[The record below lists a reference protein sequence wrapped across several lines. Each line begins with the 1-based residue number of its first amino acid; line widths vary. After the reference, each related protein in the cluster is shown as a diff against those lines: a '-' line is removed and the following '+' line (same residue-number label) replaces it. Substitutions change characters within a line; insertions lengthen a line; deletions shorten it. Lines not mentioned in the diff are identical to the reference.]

1 MGQMDATRV
10 QTNEENNSTVSSDLA
25 STLTELDSRITS
37 KDVYPVITRSSGLIS
52 LIEYYSDIAHTKK
65 LYQRSFSRSAGSD
78 LVQYITG
85 IVTTFYNEDGSVD
98 STITTSISRNGEDSI
113 TSCDNIFSTT
123 EPQC

>member
-52 LIEYYSDIAHTKK
+52 LIEYYSDIAHTQK
-65 LYQRSFSRSAGSD
+65 LYQRSFSRTVGSD
-78 LVQYITG
+78 LISYITG
-85 IVTTFYNEDGSVD
+85 IITTFYNDDGSTD
-98 STITTSISRNGEDSI
+98 SVITTTISRVSDRI
-113 TSCDNIFSTT
+113 TSCDNVFSTT

>member
-37 KDVYPVITRSSGLIS
+37 KDVHPVISRSGGLIS
-52 LIEYYSDIAHTKK
+52 KIEYFSDLAHTHK
-65 LYQRSFSRSAGSD
+65 LFKRELTRTAGSD
-78 LVQYITG
+78 LVQYISG
-85 IVTTFYNEDGSVD
+85 IITTFYNDDGSTD
-98 STITTSISRNGEDSI
+98 SIITTVISRDSSDAI
-113 TSCDNIFSTT
+113 TSCSNIFSTT